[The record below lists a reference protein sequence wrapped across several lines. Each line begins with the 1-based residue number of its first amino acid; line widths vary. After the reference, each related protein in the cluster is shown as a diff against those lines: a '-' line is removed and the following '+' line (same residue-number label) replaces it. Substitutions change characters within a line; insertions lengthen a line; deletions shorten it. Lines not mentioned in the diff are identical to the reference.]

1 MKFRLKTYLSLA
13 SAMVFCAVAAAQAV
27 DYGEDFGVLSFENGV
42 CDVKAGKHSCVKVS
56 PLHYKLGSHSLEWT
70 WKRSGEKLTIPG
82 HIPYLKQNPNPK
94 ETSIST
100 FVFWVYADRAMEG
113 SLRFSFRKEGR
124 ECCHF
129 DYGLGFTG
137 WRGAWVAF
145 VRDMEG
151 CPEEGMD
158 EIVISAPSGV
168 RRGSLWLDGVI
179 RSAFEDARYH
189 TPDFQAPFINEGTDI
204 HWLVLNK
211 SWNLRLDV
219 PQQPLEASDIED
231 IELVTGRFVSLVTP
245 AKTPK
250 IKDLRKMFEGYGIK
264 ENPDGTVTG
273 KPVWFTRYGETFL
286 NLGIPDASA
295 SFRKNGQ
302 LLRAYNDNL
311 LNLASAWTRT
321 VDASEKEELA
331 RMYVMMT
338 RHLLDQGFAAGSAQ
352 GTLHHLGYSM
362 RNFYIAPVLMRDVL
376 RKAGLSSE
384 VQKAMEWFSGV
395 GEVKTAPTEPG
406 MDIDAFNTSLM
417 GRMASILM
425 LEDSPY
431 KWAYLKALSR
441 WIDNGFKY
449 VDGTMPCFKSDG
461 SIYHHRKAYPAYAV
475 GGLDGA
481 VNSVWMLRGTA
492 LAVSQESHEILR
504 HALLEMRFWC
514 NLRSFPLA
522 MSGRH
527 PDGKGE
533 LIPRHYA
540 MLADAG
546 TPDGKSLI
554 DREIASAY
562 LRLVPDERPKEK
574 GWIEKFAAVSLLP
587 ETNPQGSRS
596 YGYNC
601 SLSHRCGE
609 SLVTFAGHSRYLWAA
624 EIYRGANHYGR
635 YLTHGSMQI
644 LCGGAPVIDSFGSGF
659 QVEGWDWCHIPGT
672 TAAQIP
678 MERMKANVLNVDE
691 HSGYEEMLLSDEW
704 FAGGV
709 SHKGLYGAFAMKLH
723 EHDKYNGSLRARKSF
738 FAFGDRIVALGSD
751 LENHLQGSE
760 LHTTL
765 FQNTVNENL
774 PTFVNGGDVS
784 RDDYSAECDA
794 PLTVLKDR
802 FGNAYFVR
810 DARVRVS
817 RGIQHSLH
825 EEADAPTEGLFER
838 AYIFHGT
845 IVGRGAVAGDI
856 YMKDDYEYMV
866 GLNPSD
872 ERMDSW
878 SANLPYRVVRK
889 DRSAHIVRDHES
901 GVTACAVFEPGAV
914 DSLILESSAAM
925 IMYSGDTHR
934 LTLSVCNPDLALYEG
949 EADELF
955 DENGKRIERSVYG
968 RSWIDSHC
976 RPTEVKLKLK
986 GLWEVSD
993 GATCVVEDSREDNC
1007 TTLVFHT
1014 GEARSEELV
1023 LERVLL

>member
-145 VRDMEG
+145 DRDMEG

-321 VDASEKEELA
+321 GDASEKEELA

-461 SIYHHRKAYPAYAV
+461 SI
-475 GGLDGA
+475 
-481 VNSVWMLRGTA
+481 
-492 LAVSQESHEILR
+492 
-504 HALLEMRFWC
+504 
-514 NLRSFPLA
+514 
-522 MSGRH
+522 
-527 PDGKGE
+527 
-533 LIPRHYA
+533 
-540 MLADAG
+540 
-546 TPDGKSLI
+546 
-554 DREIASAY
+554 
-562 LRLVPDERPKEK
+562 
-574 GWIEKFAAVSLLP
+574 
-587 ETNPQGSRS
+587 
-596 YGYNC
+596 
-601 SLSHRCGE
+601 
-609 SLVTFAGHSRYLWAA
+609 
-624 EIYRGANHYGR
+624 
-635 YLTHGSMQI
+635 
-644 LCGGAPVIDSFGSGF
+644 
-659 QVEGWDWCHIPGT
+659 
-672 TAAQIP
+672 
-678 MERMKANVLNVDE
+678 
-691 HSGYEEMLLSDEW
+691 
-704 FAGGV
+704 
-709 SHKGLYGAFAMKLH
+709 
-723 EHDKYNGSLRARKSF
+723 
-738 FAFGDRIVALGSD
+738 
-751 LENHLQGSE
+751 
-760 LHTTL
+760 
-765 FQNTVNENL
+765 
-774 PTFVNGGDVS
+774 
-784 RDDYSAECDA
+784 
-794 PLTVLKDR
+794 
-802 FGNAYFVR
+802 
-810 DARVRVS
+810 
-817 RGIQHSLH
+817 
-825 EEADAPTEGLFER
+825 
-838 AYIFHGT
+838 
-845 IVGRGAVAGDI
+845 
-856 YMKDDYEYMV
+856 
-866 GLNPSD
+866 
-872 ERMDSW
+872 
-878 SANLPYRVVRK
+878 
-889 DRSAHIVRDHES
+889 
-901 GVTACAVFEPGAV
+901 
-914 DSLILESSAAM
+914 
-925 IMYSGDTHR
+925 
-934 LTLSVCNPDLALYEG
+934 
-949 EADELF
+949 
-955 DENGKRIERSVYG
+955 
-968 RSWIDSHC
+968 
-976 RPTEVKLKLK
+976 
-986 GLWEVSD
+986 
-993 GATCVVEDSREDNC
+993 
-1007 TTLVFHT
+1007 
-1014 GEARSEELV
+1014 
-1023 LERVLL
+1023 